1 MLLSRPTRNVTKRE
15 LVVMGLW
22 DWGERCKTQGHGA
35 ITDQIVRLCKQAAQ
49 QSDLNMQQTASESGE
64 LVGAALR

>member
-1 MLLSRPTRNVTKRE
+1 
-15 LVVMGLW
+15 MGLW